1 MKSEERR
8 RGKLKRYTV
17 ETAPEGT
24 IKYFYIM
31 DCETL
36 EIALLPSKYLK
47 HKVKS
52 NLSPNTVKRYAFSL
66 CCYLEYLS
74 ERELEYSQV
83 CDMGY

>member
-1 MKSEERR
+1 M
-8 RGKLKRYTV
+8 KRYTV

-74 ERELEYSQV
+74 EREL
-83 CDMGY
+83 

>member
-1 MKSEERR
+1 M
-8 RGKLKRYTV
+8 KRYTV

-24 IKYFYIM
+24 RKYFYIM

-47 HKVKS
+47 HKIKS

-66 CCYLEYLS
+66 LLS
-74 ERELEYSQV
+74 GIYGRKR
-83 CDMGY
+83 MGLFYGV